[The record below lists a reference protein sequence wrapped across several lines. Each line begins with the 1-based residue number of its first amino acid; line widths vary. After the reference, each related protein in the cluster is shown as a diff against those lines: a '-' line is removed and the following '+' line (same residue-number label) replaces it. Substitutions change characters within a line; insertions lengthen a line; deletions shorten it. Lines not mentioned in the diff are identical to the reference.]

1 MLDFSKD
8 FKTLNYVIK
17 QSDHILLFTHTHPDG
32 DAAGS
37 VLALKEYIKSL
48 GKNADIACFEP
59 FPKFIT
65 PIISETFLH
74 PDELDLKKYQL
85 VIACDAVERG
95 FEKVQPKLLENQVVA
110 LLDHHKNVSL
120 QGDIN
125 IVDAEFSSVCEILYD
140 FFAVNKIEI
149 DRKISTA
156 LLLGILFDTGT
167 FQHANTSPK
176 VLNIASELVKK
187 GAPLNKLHSAIYCNK
202 SIPTLKLWG
211 RALERAKI
219 NEANGLIASYLTKKD
234 MEECG
239 ADSDDIAY
247 ISTILNTVP
256 GTRFALIL
264 SEREN
269 GKLKGSLRSEEYK
282 NVDVSV
288 IAAEFGGGGHR
299 LASGFEIEGQIIET
313 ETGWKIV

>member
-1 MLDFSKD
+1 MQDFSRD
-8 FKTLNYVIK
+8 LKTLNYVIK
-17 QSDHILLFTHTHPDG
+17 QSDNILLFAHTHPDG
-32 DAAGS
+32 DTAGS
-37 VLALKEYIKSL
+37 VLALKEYAKTL
-48 GKNADIACFEP
+48 GKNADIACFES

-74 PDELDLKKYQL
+74 PDELNLEKYQL
-85 VIACDAVERG
+85 VIACDSVERG
-95 FEKVQPKLLENQVVA
+95 FEKIQPKLLENQVVA
-110 LLDHHKNVSL
+110 ILDHHQNISL

-125 IVDAEFSSVCEILYD
+125 IADPEFSSVCEIIYD

-149 DRKISTA
+149 SKKTA
-156 LLLGILFDTGT
+156 TCLLLGILFDTGT
-167 FQHANTSPK
+167 FQHACTSPK

-187 GAPLNKLHSAIYCNK
+187 GAPLSKINSTIFSNK
-202 SIPTLKLWG
+202 SLPTMKLWG
-211 RALERAKI
+211 RALERARI
-219 NEANGLIASYLTKKD
+219 NQANGLIASYLTRKD

-264 SEREN
+264 SERED

-282 NVDVSV
+282 NVDVSE
-288 IAAEFGGGGHR
+288 IAREFGGDGHK
-299 LASGFEIEGQIIET
+299 LASGFEIEGKILET
-313 ETGWKIV
+313 ADGWEIV

>member
-1 MLDFSKD
+1 MQNFSRD
-8 FKTLNYVIK
+8 LKTLNYVIK
-17 QSDHILLFTHTHPDG
+17 QSDNILLFTHTHPDG

-37 VLALKEYIKSL
+37 VLAFKEYIKSL
-48 GKNADIACFEP
+48 GKNADIVCFDS

-65 PIISETFLH
+65 PIVSETFLH

-95 FEKVQPKLLENQVVA
+95 FEKIQPKLLENQVVA
-110 LLDHHKNVSL
+110 IFDHHPNVSL

-125 IVDAEFSSVCEILYD
+125 IVDAEFSSVCEIIFD

-149 DRKISTA
+149 SKKIATC

-176 VLNIASELVKK
+176 VLGIASELVKK
-187 GAPLNKLHSAIYCNK
+187 GAPLSKINSAIFSNK
-202 SIPTLKLWG
+202 SLPTMKLWG
-211 RALERAKI
+211 RALERARI
-219 NEANGLIASYLTKKD
+219 NQENGLIASYLTRKD
-234 MEECG
+234 LAGCN

-269 GKLKGSLRSEEYK
+269 GKLKGSLRSEEHK
-282 NVDVSV
+282 GVDVSQ
-288 IAAEFGGGGHR
+288 IGGGHK
-299 LASGFEIEGQIIET
+299 LASGFEIEGQILET
-313 ETGWKIV
+313 EEGWQII